1 MKNLKF
7 LFSVVAI
14 FIMFVGFNSCSK
26 DDKKVAFDSQFEFR
40 SSFTMPTVSYG
51 ILKFSSK
58 SHLSTYIQETL
69 SMDDDDR
76 IDLEDSIGFNSLYSI
91 INEIDEVDIGLP
103 SVDPI
108 TEKLETKIING
119 IELYEVNSIYQIV
132 LNQYHELWVGNDIY
146 KYIGRNLVV
155 KTTAQYVNEIIDI
168 RNGNGPISDNI
179 EVIDFTKDSTIV
191 LEPRTRHICQMFI
204 YQPVPQS
211 NNTVTYLNI
220 GLLDSDGVLFSGV
233 CGAKITIDWG
243 DGPIVYLPENSNVK
257 ATQYHNY
264 PLPSFNTCV
273 HYNVKVTV
281 EISPNSLCNFYQ
293 RCDAGGEPLIFE
305 STMHVKVCNPATCE
319 KVGNKRAEV
328 RIHNHI
334 YNNNNNRAEFFLGY
348 NLDDNWFREPRAWG
362 RIIHFKKDG
371 SKWKKEKPNHKLEMK
386 IHGEAFENNCDD
398 ESAKSFNNTADK
410 RTKDFKH
417 SICLDCSGS
426 VNDFTLRSD
435 RQLLIDRKVFHLGA
449 TTSLP
454 ENLNHPFFPH

>member
-14 FIMFVGFNSCSK
+14 FIMFVSFNSCSK
-26 DDKKVAFDSQFEFR
+26 DDKKVAFDSKFELR
-40 SSFTMPTVSYG
+40 SSLTMPTVSYG
-51 ILKFSSK
+51 ILRFSSK

-76 IDLEDSIGFNSLYSI
+76 VYLEDSIGFTSLYSI

-103 SVDPI
+103 SVGPI
-108 TEKLETKIING
+108 TENLETKIING

-179 EVIDFTKDSTIV
+179 EVIDFTNDSTIV

-211 NNTVTYLNI
+211 NNTGTYLNL

-273 HYNVKVTV
+273 HYIVTVTV

-293 RCDAGGEPLIFE
+293 RCDARGEPLIFE
-305 STMHVKVCNPATCE
+305 STMHVKVCNPETCSISE
-319 KVGNKRAEV
+319 AKRPEE
-328 RIHNHI
+328 RIFNHV
-334 YNNNNNRAEFFLGY
+334 YNNANNRAEFWLGY
-348 NLDDNWFREPRAWG
+348 NLNDNWFKEPKAWG
-362 RIIHFKKDG
+362 RIIHFNKNG
-371 SKWKKEKPNHKLEMK
+371 NKWKKAAPNHRSEMR
-386 IHGEAFENNCDD
+386 IHGEAFKRNCNDDSARQYD
-398 ESAKSFNNTADK
+398 ESDSKK
-410 RTKDFKH
+410 RKDFKFTVD
-417 SICLDCSGS
+417 LDTDSGL
-426 VNDFTLRSD
+426 NDYHLRSD
-435 RQLLIDRKVFHLGA
+435 RQLFIDWKVFHLSSSSA
-449 TTSLP
+449 FP